1 MKSSRLFS
9 WFNRRSYSQKFIVI
23 GLLFVVSLAG
33 FYPMGRDQII
43 RRENYGTKE
52 LEGTLYLRPLQ
63 ALLADLN
70 KHHILALRVVDD
82 PGAAEELAAQ
92 QTIINDKL
100 AELAELDEKY
110 GESLQLD
117 IELVTIQDAW
127 QTVLRAAEKQQP
139 FEINAKHYQINK
151 DIRRAITRVGNTSFL
166 ILDPD
171 LDTYYMMDIALLRMP
186 DFQDLLNQIT
196 LTVATADMQG
206 EISEGKRL
214 ELITLSSKIS
224 TYLVQLRSSNKVSWD
239 NDETGQMR
247 QLTALPLNDLEAKLS
262 AFINTVNAQI
272 VVPGQG
278 SLTPEQLAAA
288 EAAQVAA
295 TAYYDSVSQ
304 ALEYGING
312 RIQQLTDRLTFAI
325 TFAISI
331 ISIALTIG
339 FILMRA
345 ISRPLNE
352 LAVAAGR
359 LGAGE
364 RGVYIPVTGEDE
376 VSRAGFAF
384 NTMASELETAQ
395 NKQEAQL
402 AQLTQLTKALETG
415 AVISRRL
422 STILDQ
428 SQLLEA
434 VITEIQRAFNY
445 FHVHIYLLDEERM
458 NLIMTRGTGEV
469 GQKLLARGHKLALGQ
484 GLVGK
489 AALMNVPVFVPDVSQ
504 DTSWLPNPLLLETK
518 AEAAVPIALGDRVL
532 GVLDVQHSEVGYLNV
547 ESVDLLQSVASQ
559 VAIALENADL
569 FTERHRANEEMS
581 KFKMALERSPNAIF
595 MTDLNGTILY
605 VNPGFEELYGFSTA
619 EAVGQTPRI
628 LKSGLIPPEQYTRFW
643 QTLLAKQPMTGEIV
657 NKTKDG
663 RFITV
668 AASNNP
674 IIAKNDELVGFL
686 GLHNDVTE
694 RKRAESLLAR
704 QANELSTVARVGT
717 TAATILDPDLLL
729 QEVVDL
735 TKTSFELYHA
745 HIHLLNDSKDTLV
758 LTAGAGEI
766 GQKMVAE
773 GRRIPL
779 AAKGSLVATTARTRQ
794 GAIRNYDPPGEGFMP
809 HPLLAETRCEM
820 AVPIALGEEV
830 LGILDVRSDKLN
842 YFSEA
847 DMQTYTTLTAQIAVA
862 LQNARSFARS
872 EQALKELSTLS
883 RRLTREGWESYL
895 DQTAAD
901 LHVAYDS
908 RQVIKGKNENGRVA
922 GTDSTMVQPIT
933 VLGEPIGQI
942 SVTEPQALMDDA
954 SEIIDA
960 VANRLSAHIEN
971 LRLTAQTEM
980 ALAETAEQARRR
992 AVLNQTSEQLNRA
1005 ENLDDIFQIIAK
1017 STAQILPSDRVSLA
1031 LLNEKG
1037 DQFSVMSLVGDEA
1050 NVPVRVDQPLAGS
1063 FIEKAVETGEILVTH
1078 DVQPNPTTGI
1088 CSSMVVPL
1096 VTGSGMIGTLNVG
1109 SKKANVYAESD
1120 QDLILQI
1127 ASILSSVIENKRLLT
1142 ETQERARELAII
1154 NRVVSEVSSSLN
1166 IEQSLQIV
1174 ADELAAATGVEAVA
1188 IALLNDDKAGLTVIA
1203 DHYDP
1208 EHAGSSMG
1216 FVIPIEGNALTQ
1228 EVLNTR
1234 RTILVEDAQNNPLT
1248 EPVHAGMRM
1257 RGVNTLY
1264 IIPMFA
1270 GNEIVGTV
1278 GIDILEK
1285 EWRLSPQQLR
1295 LAETIIFQAATAVQN
1310 ARLFT
1315 QSEENA
1321 KKLAFIN
1328 RIVTEI
1334 NVLQDTR
1341 TSLQFLADK
1350 LGEILQ
1356 AQSIVVL
1363 LTDTA
1368 GTTLEIAAAHQPAE
1382 FPSLVGVVLS
1392 AADDPII
1399 SQALQTRRMVIV
1411 EDVATSNLPPQTR
1424 EAMLMMG
1431 TRSMYVIPMITGRDL
1446 IGVVSVNV
1454 AEGGGLLIPAQ
1465 LELAETTVYQAAAAV
1480 QNARLFTQS
1489 EERAK
1494 ELATINRI
1502 VTQMNTIQDVN
1513 ASMQFLVDELGA
1525 ATTAG
1530 SAVVNL
1536 INATGTAQEVV
1547 AAYLQEGMPDPVG
1560 TVIPIEGDPMLA
1572 QLLETRQTLVV
1583 DDVASAPYPPEI
1595 RDVIL
1600 KSGFRSLYI
1609 IPMLMGRDLIGLAT
1623 ISVLQGDEPLTSAQI
1638 RLAETLVFQA
1648 TSVVQN
1654 IRLYAQTEQRA
1665 AELSLIN
1672 AVSELASSQLEL
1684 PHLFESVGGLL
1695 QDTFA
1700 AESIYFALYDKA
1712 AEQITFPYFLSREDG
1727 RHDVAPRP
1735 LADGGFTGQIIES
1748 KTSLLMNWESDVTPQ
1763 DVHLQGGKVVG
1774 GGRQTDSY
1782 LGTPMIVGNEVVGV
1796 VALSSYQEIR
1806 TYHEQDQR
1814 LLETLTDTIG
1824 VAIQNIRQFQAAQR
1838 RAEREALINS
1848 ISQKIQA
1855 APTVQ
1860 SALQTAVSELGQ
1872 ALKLKKAAVALTP
1885 DRKDNGHTL
1894 N

>member
-33 FYPMGRDQII
+33 FFPMGRDQVE
-43 RRENYGTKE
+43 RRENYGVKE

-70 KHHILALRVVDD
+70 KHHLLALQAVDD

-92 QTIINDKL
+92 QALIDDRL

-110 GESLQLD
+110 GKSLQLD
-117 IELVTIQDAW
+117 IELVTIQNAW
-127 QTVLRAAEKQQP
+127 QAVLQAAEKQYP

-151 DIRRAITRVGNTSFL
+151 DIRRAITRIGNTSFL

-196 LTVATADMQG
+196 LTVVASDMQG

-262 AFINTVNAQI
+262 AFINAVNAQI

-278 SLTPEQLAAA
+278 NLTSEHLDAA
-288 EAAQVAA
+288 EAAQAAA
-295 TAYYDSVSQ
+295 TVYYGSVSQ

-312 RIQQLTDRLTFAI
+312 RIQELTNRLTFAI
-325 TFAISI
+325 IFALAITST
-331 ISIALTIG
+331 ALAIG
-339 FILMRA
+339 FILMRT
-345 ISRPLNE
+345 ISRPLGE

-376 VSRAGFAF
+376 VSRVGFAF

-445 FHVHIYLLDEERM
+445 FHVHIYLLDEERE
-458 NLIMTRGTGEV
+458 NLVMTRGTGEI
-469 GQKLLARGHKLALGQ
+469 GEKLLSLGHKLALGQ
-484 GLVGK
+484 GLVGR
-489 AALMNVPVFVPDVSQ
+489 AALMNTPVLVPDVSQ
-504 DTSWLPNPLLLETK
+504 DANWLPNPLLSETK

-532 GVLDVQHSEVGYLNV
+532 GVLDVQHNEVGYLNA

-569 FTERHRANEEMS
+569 FTERRQANEEMS
-581 KFKMALERSPNAIF
+581 KFKLALERSPNAIF

-628 LKSGLIPPEQYTRFW
+628 LKSGLISPEQYTHFW

-674 IIAKNDELVGFL
+674 IIAENDELVGFL
-686 GLHNDVTE
+686 SLHNDVTE
-694 RKRAESLLAR
+694 RKRAEDLLAR
-704 QANELSTVARVGT
+704 QANELSTVAQVGT

-735 TKTSFELYHA
+735 TKTSFDLYHA

-779 AAKGSLVATTARTRQ
+779 AAKGSLVATAARTRQ

-847 DMQTYTTLTAQIAVA
+847 DMQTYTTLAAQIAVA

-872 EQALKELSTLS
+872 EQALKELSALS

-908 RQVIKGKNENGRVA
+908 RQVIKGKNENGRVEV
-922 GTDSTMVQPIT
+922 TDSTMIQPIT

-942 SVTEPQALMDDA
+942 SLIEPRALADDA
-954 SEIIDA
+954 AEIMDA

-971 LRLTAQTEM
+971 LRLTAQTEQ

-992 AVLNQTSEQLNRA
+992 AVLNQTSEKLNRA
-1005 ENLDDIFQIIAK
+1005 ETLDDIFQIIAEG
-1017 STAQILPSDRVSLA
+1017 TAQILPSDRVSLA
-1031 LLNEKG
+1031 LLNENG
-1037 DQFSVMSLVGDEA
+1037 DSFSVMSLTGAEE
-1050 NVPVRVDQPLAGS
+1050 NVPVRIDQPLAGS
-1063 FIEKAVETGEILVTH
+1063 FIEKAVKTGTILVTH
-1078 DVQPNPTTGI
+1078 DAQPNPKTGI
-1088 CSSMVVPL
+1088 CSSMVAPL
-1096 VTGSGMIGTLNVG
+1096 VTGSGTMGTLNVA
-1109 SKKANVYAESD
+1109 SKEANVYAEAD
-1120 QDLILQI
+1120 QGLIVQI
-1127 ASILSSVIENKRLLT
+1127 ASLLSSVIENKRLLT
-1142 ETQERARELAII
+1142 ETQERARELAMI
-1154 NRVVSEVSSSLN
+1154 NRVVAEVSASLD
-1166 IEQSLQIV
+1166 IHQSLQIV
-1174 ADELAAATGVEAVA
+1174 ANELAQATNIEAIG
-1188 IALLNDDKAGLTVIA
+1188 IALLNDDRASLTVVA
-1203 DHYDP
+1203 EHYNP
-1208 EHAGSSMG
+1208 ERAGSSLG

-1234 RTILVEDAQNNPLT
+1234 RTVLVEDAQNNPLT
-1248 EPVHAGMRM
+1248 EPVHEGMRI

-1264 IIPMFA
+1264 VIPMFA

-1278 GIDILEK
+1278 GIDIMEK
-1285 EWRLSPQQLR
+1285 ERRLSPQQLR
-1295 LAETIIFQAATAVQN
+1295 LAETIIFQAAT
-1310 ARLFT
+1310 
-1315 QSEENA
+1315 
-1321 KKLAFIN
+1321 
-1328 RIVTEI
+1328 
-1334 NVLQDTR
+1334 
-1341 TSLQFLADK
+1341 
-1350 LGEILQ
+1350 
-1356 AQSIVVL
+1356 
-1363 LTDTA
+1363 
-1368 GTTLEIAAAHQPAE
+1368 
-1382 FPSLVGVVLS
+1382 
-1392 AADDPII
+1392 
-1399 SQALQTRRMVIV
+1399 
-1411 EDVATSNLPPQTR
+1411 
-1424 EAMLMMG
+1424 
-1431 TRSMYVIPMITGRDL
+1431 
-1446 IGVVSVNV
+1446 
-1454 AEGGGLLIPAQ
+1454 
-1465 LELAETTVYQAAAAV
+1465 AV

-1572 QLLETRQTLVV
+1572 QLLETRQMLVV

-1595 RDVIL
+1595 RDLIL

-1609 IPMLMGRDLIGLAT
+1609 IPMLMGRDLIGSAT
-1623 ISVLQGDEPLTSAQI
+1623 ISVLQGGEPLTPAQI

-1684 PHLFESVGGLL
+1684 PHLFESVGNLL

-1727 RHDVAPRP
+1727 RHDVAPRS

-1748 KTSLLMNWESDVTPQ
+1748 KTSLLMNWDSDVTPQ
-1763 DVHLQGGKVVG
+1763 DVQTQGGKVVG
-1774 GGRQTDSY
+1774 SGRQTDSY

-1838 RAEREALINS
+1838 RAEREALINR

-1885 DRKDNGHTL
+1885 DRKDNGHTQ